1 MKAWQLQAFGRENLA
16 LNDIPQPAPG
26 PGEALVRISSVSLNY
41 RDKLL
46 YDGTYNPHLQF
57 PITQVADAV
66 GEVVALGPN
75 NPGSPT
81 GNAGWGGNVTR
92 LKVGDR
98 VVTSYC
104 TRWIDGP
111 PTTKESL
118 YTLGNTIPGAL
129 AEYLVLTEDALA
141 VAPSYLTNDEAAALP
156 CAGLTAWYSLVEK
169 GGLKAGETVLVQG
182 TGGVS
187 LFGLQIASALGATV
201 IATSSSDEKLARA
214 KSLGATHTINYKTHP
229 EWQDE
234 ALAITSKQGVD
245 HILEVGGG
253 PNLARSI
260 KAIRP
265 EGQISIIGIIEGFD
279 ATIPLFGVIQK
290 QAIIRG
296 ISVGPLRALERMLK
310 KIDELKLHP
319 VIDTVYS
326 FNDARAAFDHLE
338 RGAFGKIVIRVRD

>member
-16 LNDIPQPAPG
+16 LNDIPEPTPG
-26 PGEALVRISSVSLNY
+26 PGEAIVRISSVSLNY

-66 GEVVALGPN
+66 GEVVALG
-75 NPGSPT
+75 SD
-81 GNAGWGGNVTR
+81 VTR

-98 VVTSYC
+98 VVTNYC
-104 TRWIDGP
+104 TRWVDGP

-141 VAPSYLTNDEAAALP
+141 VAPAYLTNDEAAALP
-156 CAGLTAWYSLVEK
+156 CAGLTAWYSLVEQ
-169 GGLKAGETVLVQG
+169 GHLASGQTVLVQG

-201 IATSSSDEKLARA
+201 IATSSSDEKLERA
-214 KSLGATHTINYKTHP
+214 KSLGATHTINYKTNP
-229 EWQDE
+229 EWQDA
-234 ALAITSKQGVD
+234 ALALTNKQGVD
-245 HILEVGGG
+245 HILEVVGGS
-253 PNLARSI
+253 NLARSI
-260 KAIRP
+260 KAIKP
-265 EGQISIIGIIEGFD
+265 QGQISIIGIIDGFD
-279 ATIPLFGVIQK
+279 ATIPLFGLMQK
-290 QAIIRG
+290 HGVLRG
-296 ISVGPLRALERMLK
+296 ITVGPRRALEDMLRK
-310 KIDELKLHP
+310 FDEIKLRP

-326 FNDARAAFDHLE
+326 FNDAREAFNHLE

>member
-1 MKAWQLQAFGRENLA
+1 MKAWQLQAFGRENLV
-16 LNDIPQPAPG
+16 LNDVPQPTPG
-26 PGEALVRISSVSLNY
+26 PGEALVRVSSVSLNY

-46 YDGTYNPHLQF
+46 YDGAYNPHLQF
-57 PITQVADAV
+57 PITQVSDAV
-66 GEVVALGPN
+66 GEVVALGP
-75 NPGSPT
+75 
-81 GNAGWGGNVTR
+81 NVTR

-104 TRWIDGP
+104 TQWIDGI
-111 PTTKESL
+111 PTPKESL
-118 YTLGNTIPGAL
+118 YTLGNVIPGAL
-129 AEYLVLTEDALA
+129 AEYLVLTENALA
-141 VAPSYLTNDEAAALP
+141 VAPAYLTNDEAAALP

-169 GGLKAGETVLVQG
+169 GGLIPGQTVLVQG

-187 LFGLQIASALGATV
+187 LFGLQIAHALGATV
-201 IATSSSDEKLARA
+201 IATSSNDEKLARA
-214 KSLGATHTINYKTHP
+214 RSLGASHTINYKTHP

-234 ALAITSKQGVD
+234 ALALTNKQGVD
-245 HILEVGGG
+245 RILEVVGG

-265 EGQISIIGIIEGFD
+265 EGEITIIGIIEGFD
-279 ATIPLFGVIQK
+279 ATIPLFGLIQK

-296 ISVGPLRALERMLK
+296 VTVGPLRALERMLK
-310 KIDELKLHP
+310 KFDDLKLHP
-319 VIDTVYS
+319 VIDTVYA

>member
-1 MKAWQLQAFGRENLA
+1 MKAWQLQAFGRENLV
-16 LNDIPQPAPG
+16 LNDIPQPTPG
-26 PGEALVRISSVSLNY
+26 PGEALVRISSVALNY

-66 GEVVALGPN
+66 GEVVALDPN
-75 NPGSPT
+75 TS
-81 GNAGWGGNVTR
+81 R
-92 LKVGDR
+92 FKVGDR

-118 YTLGNTIPGAL
+118 YSLGNIIPGAL
-129 AEYLVLTEDALA
+129 AEYLVLTENALA
-141 VAPSYLTNDEAAALP
+141 VAPTYLTNDEAAALP

-169 GGLKAGETVLVQG
+169 SGLTAGQTVLVQG

-187 LFGLQIASALGATV
+187 LFGLQIAHALGATV
-201 IATSSSDEKLARA
+201 IVTSSSDEKLQRA
-214 KSLGATHTINYKTHP
+214 KSIGAHHTINYKTHP

-234 ALAITSKQGVD
+234 ALALTNKQGVD
-245 HILEVGGG
+245 HILEVVGG

-260 KAIRP
+260 KAIRT

-279 ATIPLFGVIQK
+279 ATIPLFGMIQK

-296 ISVGPLRALERMLK
+296 ISVGPLRALERMLRK
-310 KIDELKLHP
+310 FDEIKLHP

>member
-1 MKAWQLQAFGRENLA
+1 MKAWQLRAFGRENLS
-16 LNDIPQPAPG
+16 LNEVPDPTPG

-46 YDGTYNPHLQF
+46 YEGNYNPHLEF

-75 NPGSPT
+75 T
-81 GNAGWGGNVTR
+81 TR
-92 LKVGDR
+92 VKVGDR
-98 VVTSYC
+98 VVTNYC

-118 YTLGNTIPGAL
+118 YSLGNIIPGAL
-129 AEYLVLTEDALA
+129 AEYLVLSENAIAL
-141 VAPSYLTNDEAAALP
+141 APSYLTNDEAAALP

-169 GGLKAGETVLVQG
+169 GGLTTGQTVLVQG

-187 LFGLQIASALGATV
+187 LFGLQIAHALGATV
-201 IATSSSDEKLARA
+201 IATSSSDKKLQRA
-214 KSLGATHTINYKTHP
+214 KFLGATDTINYKTHP

-234 ALAITSKQGVD
+234 ALALTNKQGVD
-245 HILEVGGG
+245 HILEVVGG

-265 EGQISIIGIIEGFD
+265 QGQISIIGIIEGFD
-279 ATIPLFGVIQK
+279 ATIPLFGIIQK

-310 KIDELKLHP
+310 KFNELKLHP
-319 VIDTVYS
+319 VIDTVYA

>member
-16 LNDIPQPAPG
+16 LNDVPQPTPG

-66 GEVVALGPN
+66 GEVAALGPN
-75 NPGSPT
+75 
-81 GNAGWGGNVTR
+81 VTR
-92 LKVGDR
+92 VKVGDR

-141 VAPSYLTNDEAAALP
+141 VAPAYLTDDEAAALP
-156 CAGLTAWYSLVEK
+156 CAGLTAWYSLVEQ
-169 GGLKAGETVLVQG
+169 GHLTSGQTVLVQG

-201 IATSSSDEKLARA
+201 IVTSSSDEKLARA
-214 KSLGATHTINYKTHP
+214 KSLGATHTINYKTNP
-229 EWQDE
+229 DWQDE
-234 ALAITSKQGVD
+234 ALAITNKQGVD
-245 HILEVGGG
+245 HILEVVGG

-265 EGQISIIGIIEGFD
+265 EGDISIIGIIEGFD

-290 QAIIRG
+290 QAVIRG

-310 KIDELKLHP
+310 KFDQLELHP
-319 VIDTVYS
+319 VIDTVYA

-338 RGAFGKIVIRVRD
+338 RGAFGKIVIRVRE

>member
-1 MKAWQLQAFGRENLA
+1 MKAWQLQAFGRENLV
-16 LNDIPQPAPG
+16 LNDIPQPTPG
-26 PGEALVRISSVSLNY
+26 PGEALVRISSVALNY

-66 GEVVALGPN
+66 GEVVALGP
-75 NPGSPT
+75 ST
-81 GNAGWGGNVTR
+81 SR
-92 LKVGDR
+92 FKVGDR

-118 YTLGNTIPGAL
+118 YSLGNIIPGAL
-129 AEYLVLTEDALA
+129 AEYLVLTENALA
-141 VAPSYLTNDEAAALP
+141 VAPTYLTNDEAAALP

-169 GGLKAGETVLVQG
+169 SGLTAGQTVLVQG

-187 LFGLQIASALGATV
+187 LFGLQIAHALGATV
-201 IATSSSDEKLARA
+201 IVTSSSDEKLQRA
-214 KSLGATHTINYKTHP
+214 KSIGAHHTINYKTHP

-234 ALAITSKQGVD
+234 ALALTNKQGVD
-245 HILEVGGG
+245 HILEVVGG

-260 KAIRP
+260 KAIRT

-279 ATIPLFGVIQK
+279 ATIPLFGMIQK

-296 ISVGPLRALERMLK
+296 ISVGPLRALERMLRK
-310 KIDELKLHP
+310 FDEIKLHP

>member
-1 MKAWQLQAFGRENLA
+1 MKAWQLQAFGRENLS
-16 LNDIPQPAPG
+16 LNEVPDPTPG
-26 PGEALVRISSVSLNY
+26 PGEALVRVFSVSLNY

-46 YDGTYNPHLQF
+46 YDGNYNPHLEF

-66 GEVVALGPN
+66 GEVVALGP
-75 NPGSPT
+75 
-81 GNAGWGGNVTR
+81 NVTR

-118 YTLGNTIPGAL
+118 YSLGNVIPGAL
-129 AEYLVLTEDALA
+129 AEYLVLTENALA
-141 VAPSYLTNDEAAALP
+141 LAPAYLTNDEAATLP
-156 CAGLTAWYSLVEK
+156 CAGLTAWYALVEK
-169 GGLKAGETVLVQG
+169 GGLAPGQTVLVQG

-187 LFGLQIASALGATV
+187 LFGLQIAHALGATAIV
-201 IATSSSDEKLARA
+201 TSSSDKKLQRA
-214 KSLGATHTINYKTHP
+214 KFLGATDTINYKTHP

-234 ALAITSKQGVD
+234 ALALTDKQGVD
-245 HILEVGGG
+245 HILEVVGG

-310 KIDELKLHP
+310 KFDEIKLRP

-326 FNDARAAFDHLE
+326 FNDARKAFDHLE
-338 RGAFGKIVIRVRD
+338 RGAFGKIVISVCN

>member
-1 MKAWQLQAFGRENLA
+1 MKAWQLQAFGRENLS
-16 LNDIPQPAPG
+16 LNDVPQPTPG

-75 NPGSPT
+75 
-81 GNAGWGGNVTR
+81 VTR

-98 VVTSYC
+98 VITHYC
-104 TRWIDGP
+104 TRWIDGA

-141 VAPSYLTNDEAAALP
+141 IAPAYLTNDEAAALP
-156 CAGLTAWYSLVEK
+156 CAGLTAWYSLVDQ
-169 GGLKAGETVLVQG
+169 GHLAAGQTVLVQG

-187 LFGLQIASALGATV
+187 LFGLQIAHALGATV
-201 IATSSSDEKLARA
+201 IATSSSDEKLQRA
-214 KSLGATHTINYKTHP
+214 KSLGANHTINYKTHP

-234 ALAITSKQGVD
+234 VLALTNKQGVD
-245 HILEVGGG
+245 HILEVVGG

-260 KAIRP
+260 KAVRP

-310 KIDELKLHP
+310 KFDEVKLHP
-319 VIDTVYS
+319 VIDTVYA
-326 FNDARAAFDHLE
+326 FNDARAAYDHLE

>member
-16 LNDIPQPAPG
+16 LNDVPQPTPG

-66 GEVVALGPN
+66 GEVAALGPN
-75 NPGSPT
+75 VS
-81 GNAGWGGNVTR
+81 R

-141 VAPSYLTNDEAAALP
+141 AAPAYLTDDEAAALP
-156 CAGLTAWYSLVEK
+156 CAGLTAWYSLVEQ
-169 GGLKAGETVLVQG
+169 GHLTSGQTVLVQG

-201 IATSSSDEKLARA
+201 IVTSSSDEKLVRA
-214 KSLGATHTINYKTHP
+214 KSLGATHTINYKTNP
-229 EWQDE
+229 DWQDE
-234 ALAITSKQGVD
+234 ALAITNRQGVD
-245 HILEVGGG
+245 HILEVVGG

-265 EGQISIIGIIEGFD
+265 EGDISIIGIIEGFD

-290 QAIIRG
+290 QAVIRG

-310 KIDELKLHP
+310 KFDELELHP
-319 VIDTVYS
+319 VIDTVYA

-338 RGAFGKIVIRVRD
+338 RGAFGKIVIRVRE

>member
-16 LNDIPQPAPG
+16 LNDIPQPTPG

-75 NPGSPT
+75 
-81 GNAGWGGNVTR
+81 VTR

-98 VVTSYC
+98 VVTNYC

-118 YTLGNTIPGAL
+118 YTLGNVIPGAL
-129 AEYLVLTEDALA
+129 AEYLVLTENALA
-141 VAPSYLTNDEAAALP
+141 IAPAYLTNDEAAAIP
-156 CAGLTAWYSLVEK
+156 CAALTAWYSLVEK
-169 GGLKAGETVLVQG
+169 GRLTTGQTVLIQG

-187 LFGLQIASALGATV
+187 LFGLQIAHALGATV
-201 IATSSSDEKLARA
+201 VVTSSSDEKLARA
-214 KSLGATHTINYKTHP
+214 KTLGANYTINYKKHP

-234 ALAITSKQGVD
+234 ALALTDKQGVD
-245 HILEVGGG
+245 HILEVVGG

-265 EGQISIIGIIEGFD
+265 QGQISIIGIIEGFD
-279 ATIPLFGVIQK
+279 ATIPLFGLIQK
-290 QAIIRG
+290 QAVIRG
-296 ISVGPLRALERMLK
+296 ITVGPLRALERMLK
-310 KIDELKLHP
+310 KFDEIKLHP
-319 VIDTVYS
+319 VIDTIYS
-326 FNDARAAFDHLE
+326 FNDAREAFNLLE